1 MTVVQ
6 FELDSPELQAILVEV
21 RSTALA
27 CCHWSGLVL
36 LTLAPQPDMASSR
49 PPDRDSWYACR
60 RRASPSTCCQRRP
73 SGQSSSGA
81 VYVVSHLVWG
91 WRLLTCRPTVHV
103 CRHVGCLLLF
113 FMDGGTTGKCPPP
126 GTPPPPPGCCRR
138 LAPST
143 SVLLLV
149 IHHIATDGWSMNVL
163 QSELAAIY
171 SVQVSPPPRVMA
183 GTLSC

>member
-1 MTVVQ
+1 M
-6 FELDSPELQAILVEV
+6 P
-21 RSTALA
+21 
-27 CCHWSGLVL
+27 
-36 LTLAPQPDMASSR
+36 PSR
-49 PPDRDSWYACR
+49 
-60 RRASPSTCCQRRP
+60 Q
-73 SGQSSSGA
+73 
-81 VYVVSHLVWG
+81 
-91 WRLLTCRPTVHV
+91 
-103 CRHVGCLLLF
+103 
-113 FMDGGTTGKCPPP
+113 
-126 GTPPPPPGCCRR
+126 PPPPAGCCCR